1 MADAPSTTFSIVIP
15 AYNEEDALGP
25 TLDRCLALREDPALK
40 AVAGTLE
47 VIVVNDGSR
56 DRTRDVVLARG
67 DGVRL
72 VEHEHNRGYGAA
84 LKTGFRAAKGD
95 VLGFLDADGTCEPRE
110 FAALIRTLDETEAD
124 LVVGMRLT
132 AATQMPFVRRLGNRF
147 YATLITA
154 LSGQPVR
161 DAASGMRV
169 FHRGILE
176 SLYPLP
182 NGLSFTPAMSTKAI
196 HEQLRIEEVPIPYAE
211 RAGRSKLNVLR
222 DGLAFLR
229 VILTLVLLYNP
240 LKLFS
245 VVAALLFLGALGLLV
260 RPLWDWIMG
269 RALPEGYYIYRT
281 LAALAGMAGAV
292 TAFSVGLSASLL
304 METLY
309 RPHGQFGSLARL
321 AVRTRAPQRL
331 GPLGGLLLGGGLAVY
346 AVFAWEHF
354 FGVRPVMHWKWFA
367 AASLLVL
374 AGIELLATWLIVKLL
389 DAHRH
394 MRDAEL
400 R

>member
-1 MADAPSTTFSIVIP
+1 MADPAATTFSIVIP

-25 TLDRCLALREDPALK
+25 TLDRCLALRDDAALRE
-40 AVAGTLE
+40 VAEKVE
-47 VIVVNDGSR
+47 VIVVNDGSH
-56 DRTRDVVLARG
+56 DRTRDVALARG

-72 VEHEHNRGYGAA
+72 VEHERNRGYGAA
-84 LKTGFRAAKGD
+84 LKTGFRAAQGD
-95 VLGFLDADGTCEPRE
+95 LLGFLDADGTCDPQQ
-110 FAALIRTLDETEAD
+110 FASLLKTLDETRAD

-154 LSGQPVR
+154 LSGRAVR

-196 HEQLRIEEVPIPYAE
+196 HEHLRVEEVPIPYAE

-222 DGLAFLR
+222 DGLTFLR

-245 VVAALLFLGALGLLV
+245 VLAVLLLLGALALLAL
-260 RPLWDWIMG
+260 PLWDWTLG

-281 LAALAGMAGAV
+281 LAALAAVAGAV
-292 TAFSVGLSASLL
+292 TAFSVGLSASVL

-309 RPHGQFGSLARL
+309 RPHGQYGSLARL
-321 AVRTRAPQRL
+321 AVRTRLPQRL
-331 GPLGGLLLGGGLAVY
+331 GLLGGLLLAGGLAVY

-354 FGVRPVMHWKWFA
+354 LGVRPVMHWKWFA
-367 AASLLVL
+367 AASVLVL
-374 AGIELLATWLIVKLL
+374 GGIQLLATWLIVKLL
-389 DAHRH
+389 EAHRQ

>member
-1 MADAPSTTFSIVIP
+1 MADPAATTFSIVIP

-25 TLDRCLALREDPALK
+25 TLDRCLALRDDPALEV
-40 AVAGTLE
+40 VAGAVE

-56 DRTRDVVLARG
+56 DRTRDVVLAKG

-84 LKTGFRAAKGD
+84 LKTGFRAARGD
-95 VLGFLDADGTCEPRE
+95 LLGFLDADGTCDPQQ
-110 FAALIRTLDETEAD
+110 FGALLRVLHDTRAD

-132 AATQMPFVRRLGNRF
+132 STTQMPLVRRLGNRF

-154 LSGQPVR
+154 LSGQSVR

-169 FHRGILE
+169 FQRSILE
-176 SLYPLP
+176 SLFPLP

-196 HEQLRIEEVPIPYAE
+196 HEHLKVEEVPIPYAE

-240 LKLFS
+240 LKLFA
-245 VVAALLFLGALGLLV
+245 VVAVLLFLGALGLLAL
-260 RPLWDWIMG
+260 PLWDWIMG
-269 RALPEGYYIYRT
+269 RALPEGFYIYRT
-281 LAALAGMAGAV
+281 LAAVACVAGAV
-292 TAFSVGLSASLL
+292 TAFSVGLSASVL

-309 RPHGQFGSLARL
+309 RPHGQYGSLARL
-321 AVRTRAPQRL
+321 AARTHLPQRL
-331 GPLGGLLLGGGLAVY
+331 GLLGGLLLGGGLAVY
-346 AVFAWEHF
+346 AIFTWEHF
-354 FGVRPVMHWKWFA
+354 FGMRPVMHWKWFA
-367 AASLLVL
+367 AASVLVL
-374 AGIELLATWLIVKLL
+374 GGIQLLATWLIVKLL
-389 DAHRH
+389 DAYRQ

>member
-1 MADAPSTTFSIVIP
+1 MADPAGTAFSIVIP

-25 TLDRCLALREDPALK
+25 TLDRCLALHADAALQELC
-40 AVAGTLE
+40 GTVE

-56 DRTRDVVLARG
+56 DRTRDVVLAKG

-84 LKTGFRAAKGD
+84 LKTGFRAARGD
-95 VLGFLDADGTCEPRE
+95 LLGFLDADGTCDPQQ
-110 FAALIRTLDETEAD
+110 FAALLRTLRDAPAD

-132 AATQMPFVRRLGNRF
+132 AATQMPFVRRVGNRF

-154 LSGQPVR
+154 LTGRPVR

-169 FHRGILE
+169 FRRDILAG
-176 SLYPLP
+176 LYPLP
-182 NGLSFTPAMSTKAI
+182 NGLSFTTAMSTKAI
-196 HEQLRIEEVPIPYAE
+196 HEHLKVEEVPIPYAE

-222 DGLAFLR
+222 DGLQFLR

-245 VVAALLFLGALGLLV
+245 VVAVLLFLGALGLLAL
-260 RPLWDWIMG
+260 PLWDWIMG
-269 RALPEGYYIYRT
+269 RALPEGFYIYRT
-281 LAALAGMAGAV
+281 LGAASCVAGAV

-321 AVRTRAPQRL
+321 AVRTRLPQRL
-331 GPLGGLLLGGGLAVY
+331 GLLGGMLLGGGLAVY
-346 AVFAWEHF
+346 AIFAWEHF

-367 AASLLVL
+367 AASVLVIT
-374 AGIELLATWLIVKLL
+374 GIQLLATWLIVKLL
-389 DAHRH
+389 EAHRQ

>member
-1 MADAPSTTFSIVIP
+1 MADSPATTFSIVIP

-25 TLDRCLALREDPALK
+25 TLDRCLQLRDDPVLK
-40 AVAGTLE
+40 EVAADLE

-56 DRTRDVVLARG
+56 DRTRDVVLAKG

-84 LKTGFRAAKGD
+84 LKTGFRTARGD
-95 VLGFLDADGTCEPRE
+95 LLGFLDADGTCDPRH
-110 FAALIRTLDETEAD
+110 FAALLRALREDGAD

-132 AATQMPFVRRLGNRF
+132 AATQMPLVRRIGNRF

-154 LSGQPVR
+154 LTGRRVH

-169 FHRGILE
+169 FHRRILE
-176 SLYPLP
+176 SLFPLP
-182 NGLSFTPAMSTKAI
+182 NGLSFTTAMSTKAI
-196 HEQLRIEEVPIPYAE
+196 HEHLKVAEVPIPYAE

-222 DGLAFLR
+222 DGIAFLR

-245 VVAALLFLGALGLLV
+245 VLAVLLFLGAVGLLAL
-260 RPLWDWIMG
+260 PLWDWILG
-269 RALPEGYYIYRT
+269 TPLPEGFYIYRA
-281 LAALAGMAGAV
+281 LAAVSGIAGGV

-309 RPHGQFGSLARL
+309 RPHGQYGSLARL
-321 AVRTRAPQRL
+321 AVRTRLPQRL
-331 GPLGGLLLGGGLAVY
+331 GLLGGLLLAGGLGVY

-367 AASLLVL
+367 GASVLVIT
-374 AGIELLATWLIVKLL
+374 GIQLLATWLIVKLL
-389 DAHRH
+389 DAHRQ

>member
-1 MADAPSTTFSIVIP
+1 
-15 AYNEEDALGP
+15 
-25 TLDRCLALREDPALK
+25 
-40 AVAGTLE
+40 
-47 VIVVNDGSR
+47 
-56 DRTRDVVLARG
+56 
-67 DGVRL
+67 
-72 VEHEHNRGYGAA
+72 
-84 LKTGFRAAKGD
+84 
-95 VLGFLDADGTCEPRE
+95 
-110 FAALIRTLDETEAD
+110 
-124 LVVGMRLT
+124 MRLT

-154 LSGQPVR
+154 LTGQAVR

-182 NGLSFTPAMSTKAI
+182 NGLSFTTAMSTKAI
-196 HEQLRIEEVPIPYAE
+196 HEHLKVEEVPIPYAE

-222 DGLAFLR
+222 DGVAFLR

-245 VVAALLFLGALGLLV
+245 AVAVALFLGALGLLAL
-260 RPLWDWIMG
+260 PLWDWIMG

-281 LAALAGMAGAV
+281 LGAVSCIAGAV

-309 RPHGQFGSLARL
+309 QPHGQFGSLARL
-321 AVRTRAPQRL
+321 AVRTRMPQRL
-331 GPLGGLLLGGGLAVY
+331 GPLGGLLLGGCLLVY
-346 AVFAWEHF
+346 AILAWEHF
-354 FGVRPVMHWKWFA
+354 VGLRPVMHWKWFA
-367 AASLLVL
+367 GASVLVIT
-374 AGIELLATWLIVKLL
+374 GIQLLATWLIVKLL
-389 DAHRH
+389 EAHRQ

>member
-1 MADAPSTTFSIVIP
+1 MADPAATTFSIVIP
-15 AYNEEDALGP
+15 AYNEEDAIGP
-25 TLDRCLALREDPALK
+25 TLDRCLALRDDAALRE
-40 AVAGTLE
+40 VAGKLE

-56 DRTRDVVLARG
+56 DRTRDVVLAKG

-72 VEHEHNRGYGAA
+72 VEHERNRGYGAA
-84 LKTGFRAAKGD
+84 LKTGFRAATGD
-95 VLGFLDADGTCEPRE
+95 VMGFLDADGTCDPQQ
-110 FAALIRTLDETEAD
+110 FAPLLKQLRDAKAD

-182 NGLSFTPAMSTKAI
+182 NGLCFTPAMSTKAI
-196 HEQLRIEEVPIPYAE
+196 HERLKVEEVPIPYAE

-222 DGLAFLR
+222 DGLTFLR

-245 VVAALLFLGALGLLV
+245 VVAVLLLFGALALLAL
-260 RPLWDWIMG
+260 PLWDWIMG
-269 RALPEGYYIYRT
+269 RALPEGFYIYRT
-281 LAALAGMAGAV
+281 LAALASIAGAV

-321 AVRTRAPQRL
+321 ALRKRLPQRL
-331 GPLGGLLLGGGLAVY
+331 GLVGGLLVAGGLTVY
-346 AVFAWEHF
+346 VVFAWEHW
-354 FGVRPVMHWKWFA
+354 FGLRPVMHWKWFA
-367 AASLLVL
+367 AASVLVL
-374 AGIELLATWLIVKLL
+374 GGLQLLATWLIVKLL
-389 DAHRH
+389 DAHRQ

>member
-1 MADAPSTTFSIVIP
+1 MAESAATIFSIVIP

-25 TLDRCLALREDPALK
+25 TLDRVLALREDAALRE
-40 AVAGTLE
+40 VAGSVE

-56 DRTRDVVLARG
+56 DRTREVVLARG

-84 LKTGFRAAKGD
+84 LKTGFRAARGD
-95 VLGFLDADGTCEPRE
+95 LLGFLDADGTCDPQQ
-110 FAALIRTLDETEAD
+110 FAPLLRTLRETKAD

-132 AATQMPFVRRLGNRF
+132 AETEMPLVRRLGNRF

-169 FHRGILE
+169 FHRGIIE

-196 HEQLRIEEVPIPYAE
+196 HEQLHLEEVPIPYAE

-222 DGLAFLR
+222 DGLTFLR

-245 VVAALLFLGALGLLV
+245 VVAVLLFLGALALLAL
-260 RPLWDWIMG
+260 PLWDWIMG
-269 RALPEGYYIYRT
+269 RVLPEGYYIYRT

-321 AVRTRAPQRL
+321 AVRTRLPQRL
-331 GPLGGLLLGGGLAVY
+331 GLLGGLLLGGGLLVY
-346 AVFAWEHF
+346 AVFAWEHWS
-354 FGVRPVMHWKWFA
+354 GGRPVMHWKWFA
-367 AASLLVL
+367 GASLLVL

-389 DAHRH
+389 EAHRQ